1 MVDRKILQQLIQEF
15 IALREELDGKSY
27 MSRRREWFEK
37 LNNLRPLIA
46 TPEAI
51 DSLTQQTANRLYY
64 ELTVGG
70 PKLFAKT
77 FLENG
82 LDRIKESLKYV
93 LHKPE
98 IPLEERF
105 YRFVEDPE
113 SEYRL
118 HGVGRDFA
126 STALFLLD
134 PQRYGVWNSAVDGG
148 LKILGCLPPKRRGE
162 HKGQRY
168 VRIVEALQQLREECG
183 FEDLNYTD
191 EFVELIYHGK
201 LVLPPIIPPPPPPDE
216 QMIEDSTHDKIQ
228 WLLIKIGRM
237 RGHDVWVAKNDR
249 NKSYNGESFSD
260 LCLAELPYFA
270 GPNIMRIAE
279 LIDVIWFKKN
289 TAQPVWFF
297 EIEHST
303 TIYSGLLRLNDVK
316 IDYPIPKA
324 TIVAP
329 ENKRSIFEQQI
340 QRRTFEASELS
351 EICNFKNYEEIEEL
365 FNSLKKAE
373 KIIQG

>member
-148 LKILGCLPPKRRGE
+148 LKILGLS
-162 HKGQRY
+162 
-168 VRIVEALQQLREECG
+168 
-183 FEDLNYTD
+183 
-191 EFVELIYHGK
+191 LIH
-201 LVLPPIIPPPPPPDE
+201 I
-216 QMIEDSTHDKIQ
+216 
-228 WLLIKIGRM
+228 
-237 RGHDVWVAKNDR
+237 
-249 NKSYNGESFSD
+249 
-260 LCLAELPYFA
+260 
-270 GPNIMRIAE
+270 
-279 LIDVIWFKKN
+279 
-289 TAQPVWFF
+289 
-297 EIEHST
+297 
-303 TIYSGLLRLNDVK
+303 
-316 IDYPIPKA
+316 
-324 TIVAP
+324 
-329 ENKRSIFEQQI
+329 
-340 QRRTFEASELS
+340 
-351 EICNFKNYEEIEEL
+351 
-365 FNSLKKAE
+365 
-373 KIIQG
+373 